1 MLPKYIRFFNKL
13 NMKMKNL
20 LALKNVLTNGI
31 DIEWTSM
38 HYQVK
43 PKLKRAS
50 MCLKCCTYE
59 HYTYGCKNAPK
70 CGTCGGDHLTVD
82 CRNPNKSCYWCKSST
97 HSAGNDSCVKH
108 FQTNYEL
115 NKFIVDFMIG
125 EGICKH
131 IYEALGTKT
140 PEGYSGNEI
149 LIEEDDIIDRND
161 FIREQFTEHWQ
172 VASDEL
178 KTEIAT
184 LKARVN
190 TNEIL
195 IKEVHTEVTKL
206 DKKVNEAVHRIENKI
221 TSLHENQLETNE
233 QLKHMETGINEHKQ
247 QMKQMETGINDNFK
261 LILATLTGSR

>member
-1 MLPKYIRFFNKL
+1 
-13 NMKMKNL
+13 
-20 LALKNVLTNGI
+20 
-31 DIEWTSM
+31 
-38 HYQVK
+38 
-43 PKLKRAS
+43 
-50 MCLKCCTYE
+50 
-59 HYTYGCKNAPK
+59 
-70 CGTCGGDHLTVD
+70 
-82 CRNPNKSCYWCKSST
+82 
-97 HSAGNDSCVKH
+97 
-108 FQTNYEL
+108 
-115 NKFIVDFMIG
+115 MIG

-221 TSLHENQLETNE
+221 TSLHENLLETNE